1 MKESKFEFRIGSGE
15 VLERQH
21 FGAFELVKT
30 RRGIMFKTYTGFH
43 VWTTPYAAGL
53 DGKAR
58 QKSLYAWLD
67 NLIEAKKA
75 YEGHEGEAFGDSG
88 RTKGEVLE
96 AMVIMTEANLA
107 APLTAFVDEER
118 ASGFALEYMAWLNG
132 MQERLAEAMS
142 APAPAEDPKADAEE
156 GDGASLMGEAAQ
168 LAEAVQEG
176 GVGYGN
182 EDKV

>member
-1 MKESKFEFRIGSGE
+1 MRHIF
-15 VLERQH
+15 LP
-21 FGAFELVKT
+21 L
-30 RRGIMFKTYTGFH
+30 
-43 VWTTPYAAGL
+43 GL
-53 DGKAR
+53 TCLLG
-58 QKSLYAWLD
+58 
-67 NLIEAKKA
+67 
-75 YEGHEGEAFGDSG
+75 
-88 RTKGEVLE
+88 
-96 AMVIMTEANLA
+96 MA